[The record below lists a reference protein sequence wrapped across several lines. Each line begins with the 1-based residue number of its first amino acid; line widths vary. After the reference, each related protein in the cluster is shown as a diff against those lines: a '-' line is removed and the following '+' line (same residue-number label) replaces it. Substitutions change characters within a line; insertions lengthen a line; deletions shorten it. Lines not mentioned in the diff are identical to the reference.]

1 MTVYSMFLLLKHLYI
16 RGYIYILM
24 TNTKVLQ
31 KILSMDESIINTV
44 IKPKQLSLLR
54 KLLYGQELTEN
65 EKRYLRGN
73 LRKKLEFLEEFWEET
88 LEIDEH
94 QRLLNILDSYY
105 ITGLS
110 ALRYH
115 GFGWYYIPKIIE
127 IINTRIEGKIRLK
140 NVTLKFYR
148 VKTISQSDFIIDEST
163 GLKYATNEQIIL
175 DTKYTKN
182 NYTKLVWKNMLNR
195 YWEHFVEDPNKFRE
209 YHYKKG
215 TVDYSIFGV

>member
-1 MTVYSMFLLLKHLYI
+1 
-16 RGYIYILM
+16 M
-24 TNTKVLQ
+24 TNTKVIQ
-31 KILSMDESIINTV
+31 KILEMDESITQTM
-44 IKPKQLSLLR
+44 IKPKQLVLL
-54 KLLYGQELTEN
+54 KKQLHGQKLTEN

-73 LRKKLEFLEEFWEET
+73 LRKKLEFLEEFYEEAH
-88 LEIDEH
+88 EIDE
-94 QRLLNILDSYY
+94 QEQLLNILDSYY

-127 IINTRIEGKIRLK
+127 VINTRIEGKIRLK

-148 VKTISQSDFIIDEST
+148 VKSIGQSHIIVDETT
-163 GLKYATNEQIIL
+163 GLKYATNEQIIW

-182 NYTKLVWKNMLNR
+182 DYTKLVWKNMLNR
-195 YWEHFVEDPNKFRE
+195 YWKQFVKKPNSFRE
-209 YHYKKG
+209 YHYHRE